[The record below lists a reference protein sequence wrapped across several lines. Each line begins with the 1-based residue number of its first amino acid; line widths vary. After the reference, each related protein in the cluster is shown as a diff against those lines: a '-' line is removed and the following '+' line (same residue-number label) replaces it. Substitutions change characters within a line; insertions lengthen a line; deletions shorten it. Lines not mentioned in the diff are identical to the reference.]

1 MKRSATVHL
10 TLMATM
16 ALVACG
22 GSSRQCVDENGRVVP
37 DSFCSTPPARG
48 GYHWYY
54 GGGRTFVGSGSRPAS
69 SSAPSSQGVSRGGF
83 GSTGSAHAGS

>member
-1 MKRSATVHL
+1 VKRSPTVHL

-22 GSSRQCVDENGRVVP
+22 GPRQCVDETGRVVP

-48 GYHWYY
+48 GYHWYS
-54 GGGRTFVGSGSRPAS
+54 GGSRTFVGTGRPASS
-69 SSAPSSQGVSRGGF
+69 SSAPSSHGVSRGGF
-83 GSTGSAHAGS
+83 GSTGGANAGS